1 MLAGLSRRLKQA
13 QHTSNTSLY
22 HKSSDWAET
31 KWSSHSQVKFL
42 QTWSHL
48 SWDKEIKLQKYT
60 LPFLHYAEPCVFKC
74 SFFILPS
81 NANSFKKR
89 KSSQYRKHMKH
100 QRTPNLQSII
110 LFSLVKLSG
119 HTNSEWLCFHLSWV
133 NKTSSS
139 IINHHDHEWCH
150 RIVTIS
156 FSLMLRQIVF
166 SVEPDY
172 TSFSKYPFKKDYS
185 GFLIVSKTTTEVHLD
200 SHSVGPYSQDKI
212 RFISFY
218 SHTVNAWMCSKI
230 HVVPHRLRGLFPKR
244 KHLWHCDTQLCSWP
258 VRRRHAIVS
267 CA

>member
-1 MLAGLSRRLKQA
+1 
-13 QHTSNTSLY
+13 
-22 HKSSDWAET
+22 
-31 KWSSHSQVKFL
+31 
-42 QTWSHL
+42 
-48 SWDKEIKLQKYT
+48 
-60 LPFLHYAEPCVFKC
+60 
-74 SFFILPS
+74 
-81 NANSFKKR
+81 
-89 KSSQYRKHMKH
+89 MKH

-185 GFLIVSKTTTEVHLD
+185 GFLIVSKTTTEVHLG
-200 SHSVGPYSQDKI
+200 SHSVGPDSQDKI
-212 RFISFY
+212 CFISLY
-218 SHTVNAWMCSKI
+218 SHTVNAWMCSKV

-244 KHLWHCDTQLCSWP
+244 KHLWHWYSALQLASEKETRYCQLCSESAQSNQQDTKTQIILYYS
-258 VRRRHAIVS
+258 VCQANT
-267 CA
+267 A